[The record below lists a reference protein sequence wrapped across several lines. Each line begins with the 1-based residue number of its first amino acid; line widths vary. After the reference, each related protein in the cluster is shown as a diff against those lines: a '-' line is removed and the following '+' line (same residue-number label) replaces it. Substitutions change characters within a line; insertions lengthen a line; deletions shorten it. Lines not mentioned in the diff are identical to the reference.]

1 MAAEFIGAFRCTG
14 PGFTTRVQLF
24 RVFFLLLFF
33 FRVFLSPFM
42 PFMPTETL
50 NYCRDNF
57 SLYDSFINFTGL

>member
-50 NYCRDNF
+50 NCYRG
-57 SLYDSFINFTGL
+57 SR